1 MCGRFILTSPGKDM
15 QDQFELQHEPELTP
29 RYNIAPTQM
38 VLVVRFD
45 QETTVKQFEM
55 LKWGLVPFWAKDA
68 SIGPRLINARCET
81 LGQKPAYR
89 AAFKSRRCLIPTN
102 GFYEWMKEKEKKQP
116 YLIRLAD
123 ESLFALAGL
132 WEHWKGPDGAIIESC
147 TVITTEANDLLRP
160 IHDRMPVII
169 PKNDYDSWLNPEMLG
184 QETFQSL
191 LQPYPSHEMVFFPVN
206 PKVNKATYENPDCI
220 EPVLRAEPDTQPHS
234 SIG

>member
-15 QDQFELQHEPELTP
+15 QDQFGLLKEPELTP
-29 RYNIAPTQM
+29 RYNISPTQQVSAIRM
-38 VLVVRFD
+38 DTGSRRL
-45 QETTVKQFEM
+45 EM

-81 LGQKPAYR
+81 IGQKPAYR

-123 ESLFALAGL
+123 ESLFAFAGL
-132 WEHWKGPDGAIIESC
+132 WEHWKGPDGSTIESC

-169 PKNDYDSWLNPEMLG
+169 SRKDYDSWLNPEMLC

-191 LQPYPSHEMVFFPVN
+191 ILPYPSHEMVFFPVN
-206 PKVNKATYENPDCI
+206 PKVNRATYDNPDCI
-220 EPVLRAEPDTQPHS
+220 EPVLRAESDTQSHS
-234 SIG
+234 SID